1 MGVPFLILNIITF
14 LPSWTQTKLQMEADS
29 KYIHI
34 FFPIQSVFFFL
45 TSLME
50 TLHFHSF
57 IHNRKDGYHT
67 HFLYTIPLILQ

>member
-34 FFPIQSVFFFL
+34 FFPIQSVFFFNFPDGD
-45 TSLME
+45 TAFSL
-50 TLHFHSF
+50 
-57 IHNRKDGYHT
+57 I
-67 HFLYTIPLILQ
+67 YT

>member
-34 FFPIQSVFFFL
+34 FFSNSLKSTLRFFFKN
-45 TSLME
+45 
-50 TLHFHSF
+50 F
-57 IHNRKDGYHT
+57 IYLAAPGLGGAH
-67 HFLYTIPLILQ
+67 

>member
-14 LPSWTQTKLQMEADS
+14 LSSWTQTKLQMEADS

-34 FFPIQSVFFFL
+34 FFSIQSGFFFFN
-45 TSLME
+45 SLME

-57 IHNRKDGYHT
+57 IHTGKRWVSHPLST
-67 HFLYTIPLILQ
+67 QFLLYSQ